1 MSKIFMKLL
10 KAYIDEM
17 KEQWE
22 VGEYHRIHTLA
33 VAITDMTKNSD
44 MLELVVDR
52 RPLPGATEQVLHRAA
67 RELIE
72 ESGGEY

>member
-22 VGEYHRIHTLA
+22 VGEYHRIYTLA

-44 MLELVVDR
+44 MLELVVGR
-52 RPLPGATEQVLHRAA
+52 QQLPGAKEQVLHRAA